1 VLWRQVEPFKLS
13 RGLELKLKR
22 HYLECVHTTKRA
34 REGVFMAQSLNVNQG
49 NRLTSLAAAPLS
61 VHNEE
66 KHSSIATHLLRAVKT
81 IGVRRRS
88 DGCVDERKDP
98 HRWKSDFYSWR
109 YQLLRFP
116 IGISVWWRLVEAK
129 IHELYAD
136 YGSLVA
142 ARTNIL
148 CAD

>member
-1 VLWRQVEPFKLS
+1 MPITALWLLLGRIYFVPISSSKAL
-13 RGLELKLKR
+13 LL
-22 HYLECVHTTKRA
+22 V
-34 REGVFMAQSLNVNQG
+34 
-49 NRLTSLAAAPLS
+49 AAPLS

-66 KHSSIATHLLRAVKT
+66 KHSSIATQLLRDVKT

>member
-1 VLWRQVEPFKLS
+1 MSSMPITALWLQLGRIYFVPIS
-13 RGLELKLKR
+13 RSKALLL
-22 HYLECVHTTKRA
+22 V
-34 REGVFMAQSLNVNQG
+34 
-49 NRLTSLAAAPLS
+49 AAPLS

-66 KHSSIATHLLRAVKT
+66 KHSSIATYLLRAVKT

-98 HRWKSDFYSWR
+98 NRWKSDFYSWR

-116 IGISVWWRLVEAK
+116 IGTSVWWRLVETR
-129 IHELYAD
+129 IQELYAD